1 MKKVL
6 VVVDMQKDFVD
17 GVLGTEEAVKI
28 LDNVVEKIT
37 AFDGEVVFTRDT
49 HDDNY
54 MNTQEGKYLPVP
66 HCKKGSSGW
75 QLQESVA
82 AVKPEKARIFDKNTF
97 GSVEL
102 ARYLKQM
109 NEKEG
114 IERVTFIGVCTDICV
129 ISNAMLAKAY
139 MPEVEIAVDSQ
150 CCAGVTPKSH
160 NNALEAMK
168 MCQIIVK

>member
-28 LDNVVEKIT
+28 VDKAAEKIA
-37 AFDGEVVFTRDT
+37 AFEGEVVFTRDT
-49 HDDNY
+49 HDDDY
-54 MNTQEGKYLPVP
+54 LNTQEGRYLPVP
-66 HCKKGSSGW
+66 HCKKGSDGW
-75 QLQESVA
+75 QLEEKVA
-82 AVKPEKARIFDKNTF
+82 AVKPEHAKVFDKSTF

-102 ARYLKQM
+102 ARYLSKT

-114 IERVTFIGVCTDICV
+114 IEQITLIGLCTDICV

-139 MPEVEIAVDSQ
+139 MPEVTVAVDAQ
-150 CCAGVTPKSH
+150 CCAGVTPESH

-168 MCQIIVK
+168 MCQIIIV